1 MKLSVAILSLA
12 ILSGGNASFAQTDKQ
27 DKKAKAYMVADA
39 HLDTQWNWDVV
50 TTIDEYVKN
59 TLEQNLALLDK
70 YPNFRFNFEGAIRY
84 KWMKEYYPA
93 QYARLQSYID
103 SDRWHVSGCAVDAND
118 VMVSS
123 AEAIM
128 RNWLYGS
135 VYYKNEFGVRGGRDI
150 MLPDCFGFPYTLPSL
165 AAHCG
170 HDRFSYRQTLVGL
183 GHLQQSAALRH
194 LAGCRRLADICRLQ
208 APGLRFSRSV

>member
-1 MKLSVAILSLA
+1 
-12 ILSGGNASFAQTDKQ
+12 
-27 DKKAKAYMVADA
+27 
-39 HLDTQWNWDVV
+39 
-50 TTIDEYVKN
+50 
-59 TLEQNLALLDK
+59 
-70 YPNFRFNFEGAIRY
+70 
-84 KWMKEYYPA
+84 MKEYYPA

-170 HDRFSYRQTLVGL
+170 MTGFIPPNSRGARPSTAVCRP
-183 GHLQQSAALRH
+183 SASGR
-194 LAGCRRLADICRLQ
+194 
-208 APGLRFSRSV
+208 V